1 MSIIKPLAGTFSGL
15 YVGNSTATSTP
26 LTQINAFGTKGYEV
40 SYILPQE
47 EFCFATGQYEQTG
60 TYKIALK
67 LAFES
72 DELQAYNLAMGNSIS
87 ATLNTKPSN
96 TIYTVFLVDAVN
108 FNSSILLPK
117 VQTVVNP
124 VFNRQK
130 NAPFTLDIVL
140 RFEGPDAT
148 FSPTINSMSE
158 WLYYGSIS
166 ALSSKMG
173 GMTPL

>member
-1 MSIIKPLAGTFSGL
+1 MALLKPLAGTFNGL
-15 YVGNSTATSTP
+15 YVGDSTATSTP

-47 EFCFATGQYEQTG
+47 EFCHATGKYEQTG
-60 TYKIALK
+60 TYKISVK

-72 DELQAYNLAMGNSIS
+72 DDLPAYNLALGNALAASLG
-87 ATLNTKPSN
+87 TPPSN
-96 TIYTVFLVDAVN
+96 TIYTVFLIDSVN
-108 FNSSILLPK
+108 AASSILLPK

-130 NAPFTLDIVL
+130 NAPFTLDIVM

-148 FSPTINSMSE
+148 FSPSINSMNE
-158 WLYYGSIS
+158 WYYYNSN
-166 ALSSKMG
+166 AVLKTLMG
-173 GMTPL
+173 AMSPI